1 MGELKLKNFGSGR
14 IEETKRIARILETV
28 CLIASRPRYFRRSDL
43 ARRFEVSGRTIQKD
57 LDIIRHALRLELRH
71 SPQGYYF
78 EKVPTLAVPK
88 FTFGEALSL
97 LLALQAARHQLGSEF
112 GDLASALERLAS
124 LFPPELESLLQ
135 RQARLLPALS
145 RKQHLQH
152 LLLLFNQA
160 LLERRKVKMVYSTHS
175 RGGAQSERVVHPYCL
190 LPYARSWYLIAYCEQ
205 RQETLFFK
213 LDRIKQALPLG
224 ESYLFPEDFDL
235 AAYLGPTWGI
245 MRGAAGEPV
254 EVVLRFAP
262 EAGRRVAEED
272 WHPSQQVEELGDG
285 SVLFKLRVAVTPEFL
300 SWLLYYGSQVE
311 VLAPPELRGR
321 LAEEH
326 LKAAEVNGKKFSD
339 NFSGENHRVPT
350 NRL

>member
-1 MGELKLKNFGSGR
+1 MQGTGLKTFGAGR
-14 IEETKRIARILETV
+14 IEETKRLGRILEMV
-28 CLIASRPRYFRRSDL
+28 CLIASRPRHYRRSDL
-43 ARRFEVSGRTIQKD
+43 ARRFEVSERTIQKD

-71 SPQGYYF
+71 SPRGYYF
-78 EKVPTLAVPK
+78 ERVPTLPVLQ

-112 GDLASALERLAS
+112 GDLASALRRLTS
-124 LFPPELESLLQ
+124 LFPPEFESLLH
-135 RQARLLPALS
+135 RQAGLLPS
-145 RKQHLQH
+145 SGRKQHRQH
-152 LLLLFNQA
+152 LLLLLNQA
-160 LLERRKVKMVYSTHS
+160 LLHRRKVKMVYSTHS
-175 RGGAQSERVVHPYCL
+175 RGGARSERVVHPYCL
-190 LPYARSWYLIAYCEQ
+190 LPYVRSWYLIAYCER

-213 LDRIKQALPLG
+213 LDRIEQAFLLDEYYP
-224 ESYLFPEDFDL
+224 FPEDFDL

-254 EVVLRFAP
+254 EVVLRFTP

-285 SVLFKLRVAVTPEFL
+285 SVLFKLRVAVTPEFV

-339 NFSGENHRVPT
+339 HFFGENHRVPT
-350 NRL
+350 GRV